1 MFCKQ
6 KLGTKIQDRR
16 TLLEFLF
23 SGFSYLFLQKQK
35 YKNNEVVLNTIKMAT
50 IFLGGKNGYSFKR

>member
-16 TLLEFLF
+16 TSLEFLF